1 MEKAEIKKNS
11 WVAWSED
18 EVKLLK
24 RLFLKMKGRNYGS
37 GISRLY
43 IRWLIPPFT
52 SQSRDVNLAR
62 MFPIRFCC
70 ELVHRIIFHSHL
82 LKGKPSLLNSWLVPA
97 ACENDLPAAYTHMG
111 VNKIADSLD
120 PFHFS
125 VAQLPSL
132 VCAKRRNK

>member
-1 MEKAEIKKNS
+1 
-11 WVAWSED
+11 
-18 EVKLLK
+18 
-24 RLFLKMKGRNYGS
+24 MKGRNYGS

-82 LKGKPSLLNSWLVPA
+82 LKGKPSLLKLLLLTKMEAGHGGVSGRYKQYHETAFRFAFLL
-97 ACENDLPAAYTHMG
+97 DLAGIH
-111 VNKIADSLD
+111 K
-120 PFHFS
+120 
-125 VAQLPSL
+125 
-132 VCAKRRNK
+132 